1 MRMTGLRPAEKYA
14 RQRKKR
20 SVWKRTVAALA
31 CVVVFITTYMLILP
45 AITAEKQTYCGNEE
59 HEHTLQCFS
68 NPDADV
74 ETQED
79 WEKSFADISLTGKL
93 NDDIVA
99 IAKSQIGYQE
109 SSQNYHVTE
118 DGQQK
123 GYTRYG
129 AWYGDTYGDWDAMFV
144 AFCLNYTGIQDYP
157 ADADCSVWA
166 EQLHTEPYDY
176 FRTKDAYQ
184 PQSGDLIFF
193 DTDED
198 GTADHMGIVDSIDS
212 ENDKMQTIEGDVSDC
227 VEYNTYAS
235 DDATILGYGIIP
247 ADAEEDSKASVMKK
261 GQGGGH
267 GGGGGSSGGT
277 TGEETS
283 TVSGLPAVEAPDYI
297 GTIPTANSTEWQI
310 TKEEYTGREQSNK
323 RAVDADKDGDPDL
336 YLQKNVV
343 PTDTENEFL
352 VYLSMD
358 KKMTMK
364 KFFDQS
370 RFGVTSSHGHT
381 TGEITDSV
389 HGHKSELG
397 AKGETGTRHYLVN
410 LHIYEKQGGEEV
422 YNYCSERWGGT
433 PNCSQGSAYI
443 SLAGTTK
450 FLIIESGITLKDDGN
465 GQGKILEA
473 TIYLDEVQIDFSAQD
488 VAFQQVTDVMG
499 DRIEYLGEVKSDGTT
514 TFDKAS
520 NTLTWNPKD
529 NESVVSK
536 AETNGNTITGWEN
549 NICQLVYRVRLRVNQ
564 KDTQDNKQEDEF
576 KSCADTINSK
586 SASIKAGESY
596 PVNQSAT
603 LEYRMNSISE
613 TTDSG
618 TTSSKGELRTA
629 TYPVPEVRGLLYE
642 ISFDKQS
649 NTGESLGGATFTLS
663 QNDETIKTLTTVAGE
678 TSQFT
683 GLPCGTYT
691 LQETS
696 PPAGYTAPETTSWTM
711 NLNYTNNKNAFAENT
726 LNSNMRYIG
735 NDTENGKWV
744 IVNTKNPY
752 TYQVE
757 ILKTDETGTALQ
769 NASFSITNPD
779 GNAEPLTGTTDAD
792 GGLTFTD
799 AFQPNIEYTLTE
811 TAAPD
816 GYNLLPA
823 EIRFKVAESDTGGW
837 IAQLENSG
845 ELKNLVAL
853 KLSDTD
859 DGKGKLTI
867 TVQNQESYELPETGG
882 HGTILFTLCG
892 LALITGALMYKYHE
906 IRKRRA
912 E

>member
-1 MRMTGLRPAEKYA
+1 MRMKGLRPAEKYA
-14 RQRKKR
+14 RQRRNR
-20 SVWKRTVAALA
+20 SVWKRIVAALA
-31 CVVVFITTYMLILP
+31 CMVVFITTYMLILP
-45 AITAEKQTYCGNEE
+45 AITEENQTYCGNEE

-74 ETQED
+74 ESQED
-79 WEKSFADISLTGKL
+79 WEKSLADISLTGKP
-93 NDDIVA
+93 NDDLIA
-99 IAKSQIGYQE
+99 IAKSQVGYQE
-109 SSQNYHVTE
+109 SSKNYHVTE

-129 AWYGDTYGDWDAMFV
+129 TWYGDTYGDWNAMFV
-144 AFCLNYTGIQDYP
+144 AFCLNYTGIQEYP

-166 EQLHTEPYDY
+166 QQLQTEPYNY

-184 PQSGDLIFF
+184 PQTGDLIFF

-198 GTADHMGIVDSIDS
+198 GTADHMGIVDAIDS
-212 ENDKMQTIEGDVSDC
+212 ENDKMQTIEGDVSDR
-227 VEYNTYAS
+227 VEYRTYSS
-235 DDATILGYGIIP
+235 DDATILGYGIIS
-247 ADAEEDSKASVMKK
+247 ADAEEDSDEVDAQK
-261 GQGGGH
+261 GNGNGNGN
-267 GGGGGSSGGT
+267 GNNK
-277 TGEETS
+277 ED
-283 TVSGLPAVEAPDYI
+283 VSNVEGLPIVEAPDYI

-310 TKEEYTGREQSNK
+310 TKEEYTGREQSK
-323 RAVDADKDGDPDL
+323 KQPFDADGDGNPDL

-370 RFGVTSSHGHT
+370 RCGVTSSNGYNPGDIVSSIKGNST
-381 TGEITDSV
+381 
-389 HGHKSELG
+389 ELG
-397 AKGETGTRHYLVN
+397 AYGETGTNKYLVK
-410 LHIYEKQGGEEV
+410 LHVYQQQGGKEV
-422 YNYCSERWGGT
+422 YNYYSERWGST
-433 PNCSQGSAYI
+433 PNCSNGSAYI
-443 SLAGTTK
+443 ALAGTK
-450 FLIIESGITLKDDGN
+450 QYLILRNKVDLKSDGS
-465 GQGKILEA
+465 GQGEILEA

-514 TFDKAS
+514 TFDKTS

-529 NESVVSK
+529 NESIVSK
-536 AETNGNTITGWEN
+536 PDINGKKITGWEN

-564 KDTQDNKQEDEF
+564 KDTQDDKQEDEF

-586 SASIKAGESY
+586 SASIAAGESY

-603 LEYRMNSISE
+603 LQYRMKSI
-613 TTDSG
+613 SG
-618 TTSSKGELRTA
+618 TTSSEGELLTA
-629 TYPVPEVRGLLYE
+629 KYPVPEVRGLLYE
-642 ISFDKQS
+642 VSFDKQS
-649 NTGESLGGATFTLS
+649 KTGESLGGATFTLS

-678 TSQFT
+678 TSQFA

-691 LQETS
+691 LKETS
-696 PPAGYTAPETTSWTM
+696 PPSGYTAPENTDWTIE
-711 NLNYTNNKNAFAENT
+711 LNYTNNKNAFAENT
-726 LNSNMRYIG
+726 LNSNMRYIE

-757 ILKTDETGTALQ
+757 ILKTDETGNALQ
-769 NASFSITNPD
+769 NASFSIVNPED
-779 GNAEPLTGTTDAD
+779 TTKTLTGTTDAN
-792 GGLTFTD
+792 GNIAFTN

-823 EIRFKVAESDTGGW
+823 EIRFKVIESDTGVRTV
-837 IAQLENSG
+837 EFNSG
-845 ELKNLVAL
+845 ELKRLVDL

-906 IRKRRA
+906 ICKRRA

>member
-1 MRMTGLRPAEKYA
+1 MRMKGLRPAEKYA
-14 RQRKKR
+14 RQRRNR
-20 SVWKRTVAALA
+20 SVWKRIVAALA
-31 CVVVFITTYMLILP
+31 CMVVFVTTYMLILP
-45 AITAEKQTYCGNEE
+45 AITEENQTYCGNEE

-68 NPDADV
+68 NPNADV
-74 ETQED
+74 ESQED
-79 WEKSFADISLTGKL
+79 WEKSLADISLTGKP
-93 NDDIVA
+93 NDDLIA
-99 IAKSQIGYQE
+99 IAKSQVGYQE
-109 SSQNYHVTE
+109 SSKNYHVTE

-129 AWYGDTYGDWDAMFV
+129 AWYGDTYGDWNAMFV
-144 AFCLNYTGIQDYP
+144 AFCLNYTGIQEYP

-166 EQLHTEPYDY
+166 QQLQTEPYDY

-212 ENDKMQTIEGDVSDC
+212 ENDKMQTIEGDVSDR
-227 VEYNTYAS
+227 VEYHTYSS
-235 DDATILGYGIIP
+235 DDAAILGYGIIP
-247 ADAEEDSKASVMKK
+247 ADAEEDSDAVAAQKK
-261 GQGGGH
+261 GD
-267 GGGGGSSGGT
+267 SSST
-277 TGEETS
+277 TGEETGS
-283 TVSGLPAVEAPDYI
+283 EDTSDAEGLPTVEAPDYI

-310 TKEEYTGREQSNK
+310 TKKEYTGREQSK
-323 RAVDADKDGDPDL
+323 KQPFDADKDGNPDL

-343 PTDTENEFL
+343 PTDIENEFL

-370 RFGVTSSHGHT
+370 RCGVTSSNGYNPGDIVNSIKGNST
-381 TGEITDSV
+381 
-389 HGHKSELG
+389 ELG
-397 AKGETGTRHYLVN
+397 AYGETGTNRYLVK
-410 LHIYEKQGGEEV
+410 LHVYEKQGGKEV
-422 YNYCSERWGGT
+422 YNYYSDRYGST
-433 PNCSQGSAYI
+433 PNCSNGSAYI
-443 SLAGTTK
+443 ALAGTK
-450 FLIIESGITLKDDGN
+450 QYLILRNKVKLKPNGN
-465 GQGKILEA
+465 GQGEILEA

-529 NESVVSK
+529 NQSVVSK

-564 KDTQDNKQEDEF
+564 KDEQEDKF

-586 SASIKAGESY
+586 SDSITKGESY

-603 LEYRMNSISE
+603 LQYRMKSI
-613 TTDSG
+613 SG
-618 TTSSKGELRTA
+618 TTSSEGELLTA

-642 ISFDKQS
+642 VSFDKQS
-649 NTGESLGGATFTLS
+649 DSGESLGGATFTLS
-663 QNDETIKTLTTVAGE
+663 QNDETIKTLTTVKGE
-678 TSQFT
+678 TSQFA

-696 PPAGYTAPETTSWTM
+696 PPSGYTAPENTDWTIE
-711 NLNYTNNKNAFAENT
+711 LNYTNNKNAFAENT

-757 ILKTDETGTALQ
+757 ILKTDENGTALQ
-769 NASFSITNPD
+769 NASFSITDPAGD
-779 GNAEPLTGTTDAD
+779 ATKPLTGTTDED
-792 GGLTFTD
+792 GNIAFTN

-823 EIRFKVAESDTGGW
+823 EIRFKVKEDSRTV
-837 IAQLENSG
+837 EFNSG
-845 ELKNLVAL
+845 DLKDLVRMQV
-853 KLSDTD
+853 SETD

>member
-79 WEKSFADISLTGKL
+79 WEKSFADISLTGKP

-166 EQLHTEPYDY
+166 QQIQTESYDY

-212 ENDKMQTIEGDVSDC
+212 ENDKMQTIEGDVSDR
-227 VEYNTYAS
+227 VEYNTYSS

-247 ADAEEDSKASVMKK
+247 ADAEEDSNASVLKK
-261 GQGGGH
+261 GQ

-277 TGEETS
+277 TTS
-283 TVSGLPAVEAPDYI
+283 DNIQVEVKPDDSAYKERYTDLNN
-297 GTIPTANSTEWQI
+297 GYSTANDWQI
-310 TKEEYTGREQSNK
+310 TDQKYSDVKSGEGTYAYSEDRSIRVQK
-323 RAVDADKDGDPDL
+323 AVIPS
-336 YLQKNVV
+336 
-343 PTDTENEFL
+343 DTENKFQI
-352 VYLSMD
+352 YLNAEPQISWED
-358 KKMTMK
+358 FFASSGQYATHNNASSFNNSSGWSKLYSEEEYKAMTAEQKATLKPVHIRYKLTSSLTITQTRYVDFSKISNAPQGSYCIENK
-364 KFFDQS
+364 KFAWFADGRFRRDISWRDLAKYSNKVLDLDFTEDFAKVTFAENSAKPSKVTDPMGKNILFDKVLS
-370 RFGVTSSHGHT
+370 YDGGSNNDK
-381 TGEITDSV
+381 ENYDS
-389 HGHKSELG
+389 
-397 AKGETGTRHYLVN
+397 
-410 LHIYEKQGGEEV
+410 
-422 YNYCSERWGGT
+422 
-433 PNCSQGSAYI
+433 PSA
-443 SLAGTTK
+443 
-450 FLIIESGITLKDDGN
+450 EN
-465 GQGKILEA
+465 GQ
-473 TIYLDEVQIDFSAQD
+473 
-488 VAFQQVTDVMG
+488 
-499 DRIEYLGEVKSDGTT
+499 
-514 TFDKAS
+514 
-520 NTLTWNPKD
+520 TLTWNLPTVPYENRDYTVVTDEKTGKQTAYYTDVYQMRYSVSLNVTDSCAPLD
-529 NESVVSK
+529 NSPASSICP
-536 AETNGNTITGWEN
+536 TNGTTT
-549 NICQLVYRVRLRVNQ
+549 LDY
-564 KDTQDNKQEDEF
+564 
-576 KSCADTINSK
+576 KSGS
-586 SASIKAGESY
+586 
-596 PVNQSAT
+596 
-603 LEYRMNSISE
+603 
-613 TTDSG
+613 
-618 TTSSKGELRTA
+618 SSKTA
-629 TYPVPEVRGLLYE
+629 EFPIPKVRGLLYE

-663 QNDETIKTLTTVAGE
+663 QNDETIKTLTTVADE
-678 TSQFT
+678 TSQFA

-711 NLNYTNNKNAFAENT
+711 NLNYTNNSSVLAQST
-726 LNSNMRYIG
+726 LNSNMMRYIG

-744 IVNTKNPY
+744 IINTKNPY

-757 ILKTDETGTALQ
+757 ILKTDENEKALQ

-779 GNAEPLTGTTDAD
+779 GTTEPLTGATDAD

-823 EIRFKVAESDTGGW
+823 EIHFKVAESDTGGW
-837 IAQLENSG
+837 TAQLENSE
-845 ELKNLVAL
+845 ELKNLV
-853 KLSDTD
+853 KLDLSETD

-867 TVQNQESYELPETGG
+867 QIKNQESYELPETGG

-892 LALITGALMYKYHE
+892 LALITGALMYKYYE

>member
-1 MRMTGLRPAEKYA
+1 MCMKGLRPAEKYA
-14 RQRKKR
+14 RQRRNR
-20 SVWKRTVAALA
+20 SVWKRIVAALA

-74 ETQED
+74 ESQED
-79 WEKSFADISLTGKL
+79 WEKSLADISLTGKP
-93 NDDIVA
+93 NDDLIA
-99 IAKSQIGYQE
+99 IAKSQVGNQE
-109 SSQNYHVTE
+109 SSKNYHVTE

-129 AWYGDTYGDWDAMFV
+129 AWYGDTYGDWNAMFV
-144 AFCLNYTGIQDYP
+144 AFCLNYTGIQEYP

-166 EQLHTEPYDY
+166 QQLHTEPYDY

-212 ENDKMQTIEGDVSDC
+212 ENDKMQTIEGDVSDR
-227 VEYNTYAS
+227 VEYNTYSS
-235 DDATILGYGIIP
+235 DDATILGYGIVP

-261 GQGGGH
+261 GQ

-310 TKEEYTGREQSNK
+310 TQEEYTGRDQSNK
-323 RAVDADKDGDPDL
+323 QPFDADGDGNPDL

-343 PTDTENEFL
+343 PTTTENEFL

-358 KKMTMK
+358 KKMSME

-370 RFGVTSSHGHT
+370 RFGLSVSNGNKPGTIKDKINGNHT
-381 TGEITDSV
+381 DV
-389 HGHKSELG
+389 G
-397 AKGETGTRHYLVN
+397 AKGEYGEHRYLVK
-410 LHIYEKQGGEEV
+410 LTVYQQHGDSEPI
-422 YNYCSERWGGT
+422 YNYYSDRYGAS
-433 PNCSQGSAYI
+433 PNVSNGSAYI

-450 FLIIESGITLKDDGN
+450 YYILQNNLTMKDNGTGSGS
-465 GQGKILEA
+465 ILEA
-473 TIYLDEVQIDFSAQD
+473 TIYLDEVQIAFSTQD
-488 VAFQQVTDVMG
+488 VDFEKVTDVMG
-499 DRIEYLGEVKSDGTT
+499 DRIEYLGVEHVDGTAT
-514 TFDKAS
+514 CDN
-520 NTLTWNPKD
+520 NTLTWNPED

-536 AETNGNTITGWEN
+536 VETNGSKVTGWEN

-564 KDTQDNKQEDEF
+564 SGFT
-576 KSCADTINSK
+576 SCADTINSK
-586 SASIKAGESY
+586 SDSITKGESY

-603 LEYRMNSISE
+603 LQYRMNSISE

-618 TTSSKGELRTA
+618 TTSSKGELLTA

-642 ISFDKQS
+642 VSFDKQS
-649 NTGESLGGATFTLS
+649 KTGESLGGATFTLS
-663 QNDETIKTLTTVAGE
+663 QGDKIIDTQTTEKDKTT
-678 TSQFT
+678 QFA

-696 PPAGYTAPETTSWTM
+696 PPTGYTAPETTSWTM
-711 NLNYTNNKNAFAENT
+711 NLNYTNNSSVLAQSP
-726 LNSNMRYIG
+726 LNSNMMRYTG
-735 NDTENGKWV
+735 NDKNGKWV

-757 ILKTDETGTALQ
+757 ILKTDENGNALQ
-769 NASFSITNPD
+769 NASFSIVNPED
-779 GNAEPLTGTTDAD
+779 TTKTLTGTNDED
-792 GGLTFTD
+792 GNIAFTN

-837 IAQLENSG
+837 TAQLENSE
-845 ELKNLVAL
+845 ELKNLV
-853 KLSDTD
+853 KLDLSETD